1 MNLPTRARRLFEKRW
16 KIAFKIGDVWEE
28 AQELDTDEEDGFDQF
43 KSLIMPKI
51 RKFYTKM
58 ETFLD
63 DDEEIMRLDDIIMD
77 LDNADDEQEWDYSW
91 EDFYDWADDND
102 VWIETHDSPDE
113 NGEFEE
119 KYYWG

>member
-28 AQELDTDEEDGFDQF
+28 AQELDTDDEDGFDRF
-43 KSLIMPKI
+43 KTLIMPKI

-63 DDEEIMRLDDIIMD
+63 DDEEIMRLDDIIFE
-77 LDNADDEQEWDYSW
+77 LDDTDDEQEWDYAW

-102 VWIETHDSPDE
+102 VWIETLDGPDE

-119 KYYWG
+119 KN

>member
-1 MNLPTRARRLFEKRW
+1 
-16 KIAFKIGDVWEE
+16 
-28 AQELDTDEEDGFDQF
+28 
-43 KSLIMPKI
+43 
-51 RKFYTKM
+51 M

-119 KYYWG
+119 KY